1 MENKIKIKN
10 ENFKTALIVLST
22 LFIFSII
29 FSMMLP
35 SLASASVTA
44 VSTTASASRVTTG
57 TSVTISASITA
68 SGSETSS
75 ANFVSTPSGITVS
88 DPPGGSYSS
97 VTVSTSPV
105 TKTFTIS
112 AGSSGTYTYYVQAG
126 SMQSNA
132 ATIVYVDPS
141 ALTVSGSPSSTSNT
155 SGSTFTLSIS
165 IQNAQTSATTTSY
178 SLTLPSG
185 YSASGDATSATISVG
200 ASSTTT
206 LQWTITVGSASGTVS
221 FQLGSNTNAFSSSV
235 TCTDC
240 ESSSSSSSSSSGGGG
255 AASTSSNVT
264 GGMMTKIYAS
274 IIPESTKTITSLD
287 LSSTASQFTEI
298 TFAVL
303 ARATDVSFMLQGFGS
318 AAKPTDAPASDP
330 ASASVYRYVKITT
343 VNLDNSNIA
352 SAKIK
357 FKVEKAWLTTN
368 NVPAAS
374 VALYRFNNNV
384 WSLLSTTKTSED
396 ANNYYYEAIVPGFS
410 YFIIG
415 GMSSTT
421 PTTTR
426 TTTSAATTGTSTT
439 TSAPSGLKLPTT
451 LIVGIVLIFVV
462 IIVLLFVVQHMKKPK
477 EKE

>member
-1 MENKIKIKN
+1 MKNKMKIKN
-10 ENFKTALIVLST
+10 ENFKNALIVLST
-22 LFIFSII
+22 LFIFS
-29 FSMMLP
+29 MMLP
-35 SLASASVTA
+35 SLAFASVTA

-126 SMQSNA
+126 SMQSTS

-141 ALTVSGSPSSTSNT
+141 ALTVSGSPSSTSKT

-221 FQLGSNTNAFSSSV
+221 FQLGSNTNAFFSSV
-235 TCTDC
+235 TCSNCATTTIQTTT
-240 ESSSSSSSSSSGGGG
+240 GGTTGSVG
-255 AASTSSNVT
+255 STSAGAILTKTFSSIVA
-264 GGMMTKIYAS
+264 GG
-274 IIPESTKTITSLD
+274 TKTI
-287 LSSTASQFTEI
+287 LSSDLTNTNSQFLEI
-298 TFAVL
+298 SFVVIS
-303 ARATDVSFMLQGFGS
+303 RVTDVSFSLQGFGGE
-318 AAKPTDAPASDP
+318 AKPTDAPAVDP
-330 ASASVYRYVKITT
+330 GKVYRYIKIDTT
-343 VNLDNSNIA
+343 NLNGSNIQTA
-352 SAKIK
+352 TIE
-357 FKVEKAWLTTN
+357 FQVEKSWLTQSNIDPST
-368 NVPAAS
+368 VS
-374 VALYRFNNNV
+374 LYRFSGGV
-384 WSLLSTTKTSED
+384 WNKLTTTKTSED
-396 ANNYYYEAIVPGFS
+396 ANFVYYSATTPGFS
-410 YFIIG
+410 YFAI
-415 GMSSTT
+415 S
-421 PTTTR
+421 
-426 TTTSAATTGTSTT
+426 GTSTQTTTTTQTQTQPQTTQT
-439 TSAPSGLKLPTT
+439 TSIAPPLGLSSSMMIGLA
-451 LIVGIVLIFVV
+451 LFVILVVVLVV
-462 IIVLLFVVQHMKKPK
+462 IFFMHGKKT
-477 EKE
+477 